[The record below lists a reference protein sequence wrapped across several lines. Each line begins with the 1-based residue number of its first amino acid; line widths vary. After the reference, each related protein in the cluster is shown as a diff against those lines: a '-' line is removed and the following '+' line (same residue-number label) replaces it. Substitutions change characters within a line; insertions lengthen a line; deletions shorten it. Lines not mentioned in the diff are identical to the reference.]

1 MQSHYFEH
9 LGAKLHYQLGGKESA
24 PVMVLLHGGLG
35 SIDDF
40 AALLPRLQQ
49 HFRVVALDTRGH
61 GRSTFGQAALTYAQA
76 ADDVRQLLQ
85 HLQIQRYS
93 LFGFSDG
100 GITAYRL
107 AAANAE
113 VEKVITVGADWHKDH
128 LAAVRPMFEALDKD
142 FVQARMPEQLAIYQ
156 AQNPEADAEKWI
168 TNLKAMWL
176 DESDSGY
183 PSQHIRHIQA
193 PVLAI
198 RGEEDFL
205 YSLADWAAL
214 KNELPQVHLMNV
226 PFAAHEAIK
235 EQPEMVWA
243 AVQAFYSGM
252 PV

>member
-1 MQSHYFEH
+1 MQSHYFEY
-9 LGAKLHYQLGGKESA
+9 LGAKLHYQLGGKERA

-76 ADDVRQLLQ
+76 ADDVRQLLR
-85 HLQIQRYS
+85 HLQIQCYS

-107 AAANAE
+107 AATNAE

-142 FVQARMPEQLAIYQ
+142 FVQANMPEQLAAYQ
-156 AQNPEADAEKWI
+156 AQNPQADAEKWI
-168 TNLKAMWL
+168 TNGDLNS
-176 DESDSGY
+176 EV
-183 PSQHIRHIQA
+183 QH
-193 PVLAI
+193 P
-198 RGEEDFL
+198 
-205 YSLADWAAL
+205 
-214 KNELPQVHLMNV
+214 HLR
-226 PFAAHEAIK
+226 
-235 EQPEMVWA
+235 
-243 AVQAFYSGM
+243 
-252 PV
+252 

>member
-9 LGAKLHYQLGGKESA
+9 LGAQLHYQLGGEETA

-35 SIDDF
+35 SIGDF
-40 AALLPRLQQ
+40 SALLPRLQQ
-49 HFRVVALDTRGH
+49 QFRVVALDTRGH
-61 GRSTFGQAALTYAQA
+61 GRSTFGHAALTYAQA
-76 ADDVRQLLQ
+76 ADDVRQLLR

-100 GITAYRL
+100 GTTAYRL
-107 AAANAE
+107 AVTNTE

-128 LAAVRPMFEALDKD
+128 LSEVRPMFESLDRD
-142 FVQARMPEQLAIYQ
+142 FVQANMPNQLATYL
-156 AQNPEADAEKWI
+156 AQNPEADVEKFI
-168 TNLKAMWL
+168 ASLKAMWL

-183 PSQHIRHIQA
+183 PNQNIRHIQA

-205 YSLADWAAL
+205 HSLADWAAL

-243 AVQAFYSGM
+243 AVQAFR
-252 PV
+252 